1 MSRVPAAPLTGKLR
15 TFADDQLIVT
25 KTDPTGRI
33 VYANDI
39 FVNISGYSEEELL
52 GQPHSMIR
60 HPEMPRT
67 IFKLL
72 WDRLAA
78 GREIFAFVC
87 NRSKNGDHYWVL
99 AHVTPN
105 VDAGGKTV
113 GFHSSRRTM
122 ADRALEAIA
131 PLYRT
136 LRTVEAEGDRKAAL
150 VAAQARLETEVRRL
164 GYPCYDRFV
173 LDLGM

>member
-1 MSRVPAAPLTGKLR
+1 MSKSVTVPLTGRLR
-15 TFADDQLIVT
+15 TFDDDRLIVT

-33 VYANDI
+33 IYANDTFI
-39 FVNISGYSEEELL
+39 NISGFAEDELL

-60 HPEMPRT
+60 HPDMPRT
-67 IFKLL
+67 VFKLL
-72 WDRLAA
+72 WDRLLG

-87 NRSKNGDHYWVL
+87 NRAKNGDHYWVL

-105 VDAGGKTV
+105 VDSAGKTV

-122 ADRALEAIA
+122 ADRAMEAIV

-136 LRTVEAEGDRKAAL
+136 LRTIETEGDRKAAL
-150 VAAQARLETEVRRL
+150 VAAYARLTTEVERL
-164 GYPCYDRFV
+164 GYPSYDRFV
-173 LDLGM
+173 LDLGA